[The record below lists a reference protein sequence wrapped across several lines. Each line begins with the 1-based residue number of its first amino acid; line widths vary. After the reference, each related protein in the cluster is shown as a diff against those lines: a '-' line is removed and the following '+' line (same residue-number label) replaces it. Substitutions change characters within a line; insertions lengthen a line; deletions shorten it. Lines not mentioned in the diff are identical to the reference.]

1 MLTPDY
7 IAYLENLPCNSAARQ
22 RAKPVGSWMAGW
34 VPLRKEANFTEP
46 MQQQF
51 IESDASEG
59 ALAKIQ
65 KWKHP

>member
-1 MLTPDY
+1 M
-7 IAYLENLPCNSAARQ
+7 S
-22 RAKPVGSWMAGW
+22 GW

-51 IESDASEG
+51 IETDANEG

>member
-7 IAYLENLPCNSAARQ
+7 IAYLENLPCNTAARR
-22 RAKPVGSWMAGW
+22 RAKPVGSWMEGW

-51 IESDASEG
+51 IDSDAIEG